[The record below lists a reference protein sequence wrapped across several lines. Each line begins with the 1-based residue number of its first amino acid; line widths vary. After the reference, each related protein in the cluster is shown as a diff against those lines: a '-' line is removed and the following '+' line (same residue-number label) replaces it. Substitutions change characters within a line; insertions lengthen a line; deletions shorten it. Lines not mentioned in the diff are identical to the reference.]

1 LETLALLTTENAR
14 VILWLAILGGYW
26 LLFLTVAS
34 IGAIRLRHL
43 SALRQHLG
51 FTPAVLHVY
60 LLLASGGYFGQ
71 ARFRHPLMPI
81 LCIVAA
87 VGVQRLR
94 DRYRPSEHDDRLT
107 IASARA

>member
-1 LETLALLTTENAR
+1 LETLAILTTENAR

-34 IGAIRLRHL
+34 IGAIRLRRL
-43 SALRQHLG
+43 PALTQHLG
-51 FTPAVLHVY
+51 LTTAVVYVY

-87 VGVQRLR
+87 VGVQGLR
-94 DRYRPSEHDDRLT
+94 DSYRSSRHEGRVT
-107 IASARA
+107 IASAQA